1 MAATEVM
8 ASRALKKPTLPS
20 PELANESHTV
30 MSDLPDLGI
39 INEPSIFNMDL
50 YTFKAY
56 DKPLMAVPAHLP
68 DLRMAEEPII
78 NQNHEITAS
87 SATIASA
94 AIAADAN
101 NPPSVTDLSHGVRPV
116 ADPLPLHHDA
126 APLTNININNHV
138 MESPHTTP
146 RHQRKHNSNP
156 LSPQPF
162 LNNAADQSVDRF
174 SSPSKVTTQPRPQ
187 PRATLRELEE
197 RLASK
202 EAAATEMAATA
213 AASTNHTLP
222 IMFEPSRPFYLDAL
236 AKRAV
241 AEAVSAAST
250 TPAPPSMTPVLVV
263 PAPAPPPAPAPSP
276 ATSPPPVTSPR
287 NLKRSRN
294 AMSVTETP
302 VEETGRRIR
311 RLTVFGLQREKAVEE
326 QKAKAAKAASRKA
339 DREKVVKAN
348 EKRSKKSAVKKGKK
362 KV

>member
-1 MAATEVM
+1 M
-8 ASRALKKPTLPS
+8 
-20 PELANESHTV
+20 V

-39 INEPSIFNMDL
+39 INEHSIFNMDL

-56 DKPLMAVPAHLP
+56 NKPLMAVPAHFP

-78 NQNHEITAS
+78 NQNHEITVS

-101 NPPSVTDLSHGVRPV
+101 NPPSVTDLSYGVHPV

-146 RHQRKHNSNP
+146 RHQRKYNSNS
-156 LSPQPF
+156 LSPQLF
-162 LNNAADQSVDRF
+162 LNNAADQSVDSF
-174 SSPSKVTTQPRPQ
+174 SSPSKVTTQPCPQ
-187 PRATLRELEE
+187 PRATLLRELEE
-197 RLASK
+197 RLVSK

-213 AASTNHTLP
+213 TASTYHTLP

-250 TPAPPSMTPVLVV
+250 TLAPPSMTPVVVV

-276 ATSPPPVTSPR
+276 ATFLPLVTSPR

-294 AMSVTETP
+294 AMSVMETP
-302 VEETGRRIR
+302 VEETGHRIR
-311 RLTVFGLQREKAVEE
+311 
-326 QKAKAAKAASRKA
+326 
-339 DREKVVKAN
+339 
-348 EKRSKKSAVKKGKK
+348 
-362 KV
+362 